1 MHRRFIISVCLALTG
16 LVAGYAMPSGQLPDS
31 LEVAVDTTMYSDT
44 VAVDSVKV
52 WDKGF
57 DVRHYLNT
65 DRYKAPTYTQFTRKS
80 FFSNTFIG
88 FRGSA
93 FKVMNPDYGFGQVAG
108 GFIGKWLHPAAAVRL
123 GMSVPPLPKEP
134 PAYWYDNFDARKI
147 RAFEMSADAMF
158 NLMSYLYGYDTR
170 RFCEMSVV
178 AGLGYV
184 HVWKPAAGFGNAAD
198 KGDAFSVRAGVNFD
212 MRVFDRLHLFIE
224 PQINLYF
231 NPRQGSS
238 NKGIAIS
245 SAGDWK
251 SYITA
256 FRTSVGMAYNFGQTK
271 PDTKRLSGSY
281 RDPNLDCNGYFISA
295 LAGIQFQQNSRLVWK
310 RNMRAAE
317 RVGKHFVFAGGRWF
331 NEFFGLRLSADYAEN
346 AWIKYHDDKPL
357 TTQYIS
363 MRLEGM
369 LDVLNM
375 GRYYRNKSNGV
386 SDDVEPL
393 FGLALLLGPEM
404 GRMRKIDLNNKVLRE
419 YYVGVTGGIQARFR
433 LHKWVSALVEP
444 RFSLVPYTAPHADI
458 EAPSDRMN
466 YFDAL
471 LNLNLG
477 LEVRIPALHKPLKRK

>member
-57 DVRHYLNT
+57 DVRQYLNT
-65 DRYKAPTYTQFTRKS
+65 VRYKAPTHTQFNRKS
-80 FFSNTFIG
+80 FFSNVFVG
-88 FRGSA
+88 VRGSA
-93 FKVMNPDYGFGQVAG
+93 VKVMNSDYGFGHVAG

-134 PAYWYDNFDARKI
+134 LAYWYDNFDARKI
-147 RAFEMSADAMF
+147 RVFEMYADAMF
-158 NLMSYLYGYDTR
+158 NLMSYLDGYDTS

-178 AGLGYV
+178 GGLGYV
-184 HVWKPAAGFGNAAD
+184 HVWKPAVDLGLGND
-198 KGDAFSVRAGVNFD
+198 KGDALSVRAGVNFD
-212 MRVFDRLHLFIE
+212 MRIFDRLHLFVE
-224 PQINLYF
+224 PQVNLYF

-245 SAGDWK
+245 SAGEWK
-251 SYITA
+251 SYSTA
-256 FRTSVGMAYNFGQTK
+256 FRTSVGLAYNFGQTK

-281 RDPNLDCNGYFISA
+281 RDPMLDWNGYFISA
-295 LAGIQFQQNSRLVWK
+295 LCGIQFQLNSRLVWK
-310 RNMRAAE
+310 SNMRALE
-317 RVGKHFVFAGGRWF
+317 RVGKHFVFGGGRWY
-331 NEFFGLRLSADYAEN
+331 NEFFGLRLSANYAEN
-346 AWIKYHDDKPL
+346 AWIKYLNDKPL

-375 GRYYRNKSNGV
+375 VRYFRNKSNGV

-393 FGLALLLGPEM
+393 FGLALLAGPEM
-404 GRMRKIDLNNKVLRE
+404 GRMRKNDRNKMMVQE
-419 YYVGVTGGIQARFR
+419 YYVGLAGGLQARFR

-444 RFSLVPYTAPHADI
+444 RFTLVPYTAPHVDI

-466 YFDAL
+466 YYDAL
-471 LNLNLG
+471 LNINLG
-477 LEVRIPALHKPLKRK
+477 LEVNIPALHRSSKRK